1 MNFKVLFY
9 LLFFVF
15 ILVMNWE
22 AQNYIAAASFHEEVS
37 QEDAIRL
44 RILANSDAIKD
55 QMLKRDI
62 RDEVNATITDWVLDI
77 DSMAEAKDVI
87 EANLD
92 EIEAIVAKQLAN
104 NGINQSFNV
113 EFNRVQFPTKLYG
126 HLVYPAGEYDAVLI
140 TLGSGNGENWWCVLF
155 PPLCFLDFSNG
166 DAVEHEGENV
176 DNVDVETEE
185 VEEKEVEVK
194 FFVIELFDT
203 IKSWFTA

>member
-1 MNFKVLFY
+1 
-9 LLFFVF
+9 
-15 ILVMNWE
+15 MNWE